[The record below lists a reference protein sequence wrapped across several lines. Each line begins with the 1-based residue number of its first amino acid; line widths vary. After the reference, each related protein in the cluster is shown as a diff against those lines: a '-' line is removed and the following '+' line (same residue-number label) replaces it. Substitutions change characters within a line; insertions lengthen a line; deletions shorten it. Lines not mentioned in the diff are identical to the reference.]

1 MTQPKLAPNSAF
13 RTQGITVETHCDF
26 VHFAHMKF
34 DDRPEPAKRL
44 EQARLARGFSEA
56 RQAADAFGW
65 NYHTYAQHE
74 NGTRGIV
81 RAAARYAKAY
91 GVSEAWLLTGSG
103 SGPRFATIRVAP
115 DSSWRDHLAK
125 AADELK
131 SAHGLS
137 VLSVQ
142 EHAALADLLQSLLLD
157 LKPELITAVK
167 SIVEALAEVNM
178 TNEIER
184 T

>member
-1 MTQPKLAPNSAF
+1 MTAPSPATNSAF
-13 RTQGITVETHCDF
+13 CTQEITVETHCDF

-44 EQARLARGFSEA
+44 EQARLARGFSDA

-91 GVSEAWLLTGSG
+91 GVSEAWLLTGTG
-103 SGPRFATIRVAP
+103 AGPRLATIRTIP
-115 DSSWRDHLAK
+115 DTGWRDNLRKVADDLK
-125 AADELK
+125 ASHGLRLLSADEQ
-131 SAHGLS
+131 A
-137 VLSVQ
+137 V
-142 EHAALADLLQSLLLD
+142 LADLVQVLLLD
-157 LKPELITAVK
+157 VKPELINAIK
-167 SIVEALAEVNM
+167 LIAEALSQAKANK
-178 TNEIER
+178 IER